1 VHCGFSSSGA
11 PFDVTAALCGLGAS
25 VIGVQEAWQPA
36 SDRPATVGQ
45 RQPEPADQLAA
56 AAAVL
61 GATLYRAPMCSRQS
75 VASLGVTTV
84 SGPGELS
91 IAVLTTLPVTAYEVV
106 ELGLAP
112 GDQVPRLAQ
121 ILWLELPSGT
131 ALRLVNTH
139 LTHKLTSPLQ
149 LRRLGRRLR
158 AAATTWRHPV
168 PTMIIGDLNMP
179 RLVAARWAGY
189 RDLIR
194 GRTWPD
200 GRPVLQL
207 DHMLASRGIECLGG
221 AVLPPAGSDHLPVR
235 ARVRVPGQI
244 RAAAAG
250 REMNQRA
257 V

>member
-1 VHCGFSSSGA
+1 MHCGFSSTGA
-11 PFDVTAALCGLGAS
+11 PFDVTAALCGLGAA

-36 SDRPATVGQ
+36 SDGPVVAGQ
-45 RQPEPADQLAA
+45 RQPADHLTAA
-56 AAAVL
+56 ATAL
-61 GATLYRAPMCSRQS
+61 GATLYRAPLCSRQS

-91 IAVLTTLPVTAYEVV
+91 IAVLTTLPVTDYEVV

-121 ILWLELPSGT
+121 IVWLELPAGPH
-131 ALRLVNTH
+131 LRLVNTH

-149 LRRLGRRLR
+149 LRRLDQRLR
-158 AAATTWRHPV
+158 PASASRRRPV
-168 PTMIIGDLNMP
+168 PTIIIGDLNMP
-179 RLVAARWAGY
+179 RMVAARWAGY

-194 GRTWPD
+194 GRTWPA
-200 GRPVLQL
+200 GRPLLQL
-207 DHMLASRGIECLGG
+207 DHMLASRGIDRLGG

-244 RAAAAG
+244 RVAAAR